1 MDGLGN
7 PQEAANV
14 VASVSVNPYG
24 EGLADIQ
31 IAPVSPTREAIG
43 VYSFILPDEAT
54 ERPGEINVVWTFEA
68 AGQARTIRSYFY
80 VQSHMPI
87 YDALPSH
94 MKEVV
99 QQIRWKI
106 ADLFDNSRGGLPNF
120 SEEWQTNFGNERIAQ
135 LMTIALGRLNTL
147 TRSAPYTTTSFPAKY
162 SGFLH
167 ASTWVE
173 VLLHF
178 MRTYVEQ
185 PAVSGQQV
193 AMVDRRDYL
202 NRWQTM
208 LTLAQADAKDAESK
222 FVYEHLNLGGGAL
235 LVSGGN
241 FGWYSPY
248 HSHAMIA
255 NSARMAYPVARF

>member
-1 MDGLGN
+1 
-7 PQEAANV
+7 
-14 VASVSVNPYG
+14 
-24 EGLADIQ
+24 
-31 IAPVSPTREAIG
+31 
-43 VYSFILPDEAT
+43 
-54 ERPGEINVVWTFEA
+54 
-68 AGQARTIRSYFY
+68 
-80 VQSHMPI
+80 
-87 YDALPSH
+87 
-94 MKEVV
+94 
-99 QQIRWKI
+99 
-106 ADLFDNSRGGLPNF
+106 
-120 SEEWQTNFGNERIAQ
+120 
-135 LMTIALGRLNTL
+135 
-147 TRSAPYTTTSFPAKY
+147 
-162 SGFLH
+162 
-167 ASTWVE
+167 
-173 VLLHF
+173 